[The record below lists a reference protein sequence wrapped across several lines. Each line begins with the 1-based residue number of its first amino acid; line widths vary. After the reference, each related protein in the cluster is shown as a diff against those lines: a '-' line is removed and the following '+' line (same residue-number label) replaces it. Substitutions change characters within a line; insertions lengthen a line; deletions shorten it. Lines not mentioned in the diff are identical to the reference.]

1 MYMGLG
7 MKRKIICLLFLIFSA
22 SIIAGCSSSDSA
34 PPTAGNVN
42 VTGLV
47 RTPDKVILEDVE
59 VYNDDGVLATS
70 NNSGVVS
77 FSVAADKAGSIRLR
91 KPGYAAQ
98 TVMLNINDG
107 RADFLATLGKRK
119 AAVTVSA
126 DVPID
131 ITGTSGAM
139 VSLAAGALVDASGN
153 PVTGDVQLSITPVDV
168 SDDDELGVFPGAF
181 AGTDING
188 NAAPIIMS
196 YGTVEYQFSQHGNEL
211 NLAGGQSATIEIPVF
226 IANHP
231 DGTPIQIGDSGALW
245 YLNETSGQWVQENV
259 GTVVASVDSPTGM
272 ALQATV
278 THFSWWNHDIAPQLC
293 DLTIT
298 PSGLPNDAEVDLFAR
313 TQNNRPRSG
322 STTFLDSGT
331 TVTMPRGVDV
341 YLQSTARA
349 SDGLYRASTIDSCD
363 GEVGSLV
370 LDFTGPESPVIFSLT
385 GRVKPYFILE
395 LDPANPSNTRW
406 VLERNDAI
414 FTWSSIRAETRV
426 LSSDQGHNT
435 TLGNATG
442 STQFPMDLNG
452 SHATQYLFTLTATD
466 DEGNTAT
473 KTENLAYDATPK
485 PILHQFNISKIDG
498 ETAQTATLSWD
509 VEGADSIT
517 ISYSQV
523 DGSGMTQLATD
534 PDVASVGATALDL
547 TQDIFAVAG
556 AGTYLIT
563 IEFTNQYDTTTRTF
577 FSWLY
582 DLSGGGGSGGDG
594 DDSDCGE
601 LCT

>member
-7 MKRKIICLLFLIFSA
+7 MKRKIICLLFLLFSA
-22 SIIAGCSSSDSA
+22 GIIAGCSSSDSA
-34 PPTAGNVN
+34 PSTAGNVN

-47 RTPDKVILEDVE
+47 RTPDKVVLEDVE

-126 DVPID
+126 DTPID

-139 VSLAAGALVDASGN
+139 VSLAAGALVDANGN
-153 PVTGDVQLSITPVDV
+153 PVTGDIQLSITPVDV

-298 PSGLPNDAEVDLFAR
+298 PSGLPNDAKVDLFAR

-349 SDGLYRASTIDSCD
+349 SDGLYRASTINSCD

-395 LDPANPSNTRW
+395 LDPADPSNTRW
-406 VLERNDAI
+406 VLDRNDAI

-426 LSSDQGHNT
+426 LSSDQGHNI

-473 KTENLAYDATPK
+473 KTKNLAYDTTPE

-517 ISYSQV
+517 VFYSQV

-547 TQDIFAVAG
+547 TQDIFTVAG

-563 IEFTNQYDTTTRTF
+563 IEFTNQYGTTTRTF
-577 FSWLY
+577 FAWLY
-582 DLSGGGGSGGDG
+582 DLSGGGGDDICGDN
-594 DDSDCGE
+594 GE
-601 LCT
+601 LCA

>member
-1 MYMGLG
+1 
-7 MKRKIICLLFLIFSA
+7 MKNTTICLLFLLFSA
-22 SIIAGCSSSDSA
+22 GLVAGCSGSNSEADKL
-34 PPTAGNVN
+34 TADKVS
-42 VTGLV
+42 VSGLV
-47 RTPDKVILEDVE
+47 RTPERMVLENVE
-59 VYNDDGVLATS
+59 VYNADGILATS
-70 NNSGVVS
+70 DNTGAVS
-77 FSVAADKAGSIRLR
+77 FSIEIDKASSIRLR
-91 KPGYAAQ
+91 KSGYAAQ
-98 TVMLNINDG
+98 TVMLAINNG
-107 RADFLATLGKRK
+107 RADFSATLGKRNTP
-119 AAVTVSA
+119 VTISA
-126 DVPID
+126 DAAID
-131 ITGTSGAM
+131 ISGISGAA
-139 VSLAAGALVDASGN
+139 VSLAAGALVDANGN
-153 PVTGDVQLSITPVDV
+153 PVTGDIQLSITPVDV

-298 PSGLPNDAEVDLFAR
+298 PSGLPNDAKVDLFAR

-349 SDGLYRASTIDSCD
+349 SDGLYRASTINSCD

-395 LDPANPSNTRW
+395 LDPADPSNTRW
-406 VLERNDAI
+406 VLDRNDAI

-426 LSSDQGHNT
+426 LSSDQGHNI

-473 KTENLAYDATPK
+473 KTKNLAYDTTPE

-517 ISYSQV
+517 VFYSQV

-547 TQDIFAVAG
+547 TQDIFTVAG

-563 IEFTNQYDTTTRTF
+563 IEFTNQYGTTTRTF
-577 FSWLY
+577 FAWLY
-582 DLSGGGGSGGDG
+582 DLSGGGGDDICGDN
-594 DDSDCGE
+594 GE
-601 LCT
+601 LCA

>member
-7 MKRKIICLLFLIFSA
+7 MKRKIICLLFLLFSA
-22 SIIAGCSSSDSA
+22 GIIAGCSSSDSA
-34 PPTAGNVN
+34 PSTAGNVN

-47 RTPDKVILEDVE
+47 RTPDKVVLEDVE

-77 FSVAADKAGSIRLR
+77 FSIAADKAGSIRLR
-91 KPGYAAQ
+91 KSGYAAQ
-98 TVMLNINDG
+98 TVVLNINDG

-126 DVPID
+126 DTPID

-139 VSLAAGALVDASGN
+139 VSLAAGALVDANGN

-298 PSGLPNDAEVDLFAR
+298 PSGLPNDAEADLFAR

-349 SDGLYRASTIDSCD
+349 SDGLYRASTINSCD

-385 GRVKPYFILE
+385 GRVKPFFILE
-395 LDPANPSNTRW
+395 LNPADPSNTRW
-406 VLERNDAI
+406 VLDRNDAI

-473 KTENLAYDATPK
+473 KTENLAYDATPE

-547 TQDIFAVAG
+547 TQDIFTVAG

-563 IEFTNQYDTTTRTF
+563 IEFTNQYGTTTRTF
-577 FSWLY
+577 FAWLY
-582 DLSGGGGSGGDG
+582 DLSGGGGDDICGDN
-594 DDSDCGE
+594 GE
-601 LCT
+601 LCA

>member
-1 MYMGLG
+1 MNMGMEG
-7 MKRKIICLLFLIFSA
+7 RIIGLLFLLFSA
-22 SIIAGCSSSDSA
+22 GLITGCSGSNSGA
-34 PPTAGNVN
+34 TTAGNVSI
-42 VTGLV
+42 TGLV
-47 RTPDKVILEDVE
+47 RSPDRVVLQGVE
-59 VYNDDGVLATS
+59 AYSNDGVLATS
-70 NNSGVVS
+70 DASGAIS
-77 FSVAADKAGSIRLR
+77 FSVAADKASSIRLR
-91 KPGYAAQ
+91 KFGYAAQ
-98 TVMLNINDG
+98 TVVLNINND
-107 RADFLATLGKRK
+107 RADFLATMGQRNTP
-119 AAVTVSA
+119 VTVSA
-126 DVPID
+126 DSAID
-131 ITGTSGAM
+131 ISGISGAA
-139 VSLAAGALVDASGN
+139 VSLAAGALVDANGN
-153 PVTGDVQLSITPVDV
+153 PVTGDIQLSITPVDV

-181 AGTDING
+181 AGTDIDG
-188 NAAPIIMS
+188 NAAPVIMS
-196 YGTVEYQFSQHGNEL
+196 YGTVEYQFSQNGEEL
-211 NLAGGQSATIEIPVF
+211 NLAGNQSATIEIPVF

-231 DGTPIQIGDSGALW
+231 DGTPIQIGDTGALW
-245 YLNETSGQWVQENV
+245 SLNETSGQWVQENV

-278 THFSWWNHDIAPQLC
+278 THFSWWNHDVAPQLC

-298 PSGLPNDAEVDLFAR
+298 PSGVPSDADIGLFGR
-313 TQNNRPRSG
+313 TQSDRPRSG
-322 STTFLDSGT
+322 TTTLLTGGT

-363 GEVGSLV
+363 GEAGSLV

-406 VLERNDAI
+406 VLDRNDAI
-414 FTWSSIRAETRV
+414 FTWSSISAETLV

-442 STQFPMDLNG
+442 STQFPLELNG

-466 DEGNTAT
+466 DEGNTDT
-473 KTENLAYDATPK
+473 KLKNLTYDATPE
-485 PILHQFNISKIDG
+485 PILHQFNISKANG

-517 ISYSQV
+517 ISYSQI

-534 PDVASVGATALDL
+534 SDVAGVGATALDL
-547 TQDIFAVAG
+547 TQDIFAVVG

-563 IEFTNQYDTTTRTF
+563 VEFTNQYGTTTRTF
-577 FSWLY
+577 FAWLY
-582 DLSGGGGSGGDG
+582 DLSGGGSGGG
-594 DDSDCGE
+594 GDSDCGE
-601 LCT
+601 LCA